1 MKSFLVAQRHKETFH
16 YTPATNKWEKVLSM
30 NKESKEVPYGHD
42 AYSPMY
48 HDPVSGHGLLV
59 EFKTDTLWVYD
70 PDRRKWTKLAPEG
83 DPMPTGKKRLA
94 YFDPT
99 HNVFVIIEGTT
110 VWVYRYQSG

>member
-1 MKSFLVAQRHKETFH
+1 
-16 YTPATNKWEKVLSM
+16 
-30 NKESKEVPYGHD
+30 
-42 AYSPMY
+42 MY
-48 HDPVSGHGLLV
+48 HDPVSGHGLSV
-59 EFKTDTLWVYD
+59 EFKTNTLWSYD

-99 HNVFVIIEGTT
+99 HNVFVIIDGTT

>member
-1 MKSFLVAQRHKETFH
+1 
-16 YTPATNKWEKVLSM
+16 
-30 NKESKEVPYGHD
+30 
-42 AYSPMY
+42 MY

-59 EFKTDTLWVYD
+59 EFKTNTLWAYD
-70 PDRRKWTKLAPEG
+70 PDRRKWSKLNPEG

-94 YFDPT
+94 YFDPI